1 MSRTGKHN
9 ELGFTTPESYFESLE
24 SRINDAH
31 KHPQQAGFTVPNS
44 YFESL
49 EDRLRDTVVPQGK
62 LVQLKP
68 ARRMWLA
75 QTAAAAAA
83 AAALLA
89 LITING
95 IFNNNTTDKASLA
108 SVEYEMLMEYLL
120 QQPLMEETATLSYL
134 YTAIALP
141 ENSTLAADVEDEV
154 LIEYLINNVDDNPY
168 LD

>member
-24 SRINDAH
+24 NRINAAH
-31 KHPQQAGFTVPNS
+31 EHPQQAGFAVPNS

-49 EDRLRDTVVPQGK
+49 EDRLRDTVVPQGE
-62 LVQLKP
+62 LVQLEP
-68 ARRMWLA
+68 ARRMWVA
-75 QTAAAAAA
+75 QMAAV

-95 IFNNNTTDKASLA
+95 VFNNSTADKASLA

-120 QQPLMEETATLSYL
+120 KQPLMEETATLSYL
-134 YTAIALP
+134 YTATTLP
-141 ENSTLAADVEDEV
+141 ENTTLAADVEDEV
-154 LIEYLINNVDDNPY
+154 LIEYLINNVDNNPY